1 MDFEKTDYHA
11 TITKIKSKTPSISGL
26 ATSAVLITIENK
38 THGASNLVK
47 KK

>member
-26 ATSAVLITIENK
+26 ATSAVLIAIENK
-38 THGASNLVK
+38 TPGASNLVK